1 MRSTVVHGHGAVS
14 YVASAAIAAGQ
25 AVRLDPANEARVIP
39 APADATTEPLGIAM
53 NSAAIG
59 KDVAVDLAGNIVLAI
74 ANATIANGANVSAV
88 AATSRLGTSPATV
101 GTFRVGIAQQPAL
114 VGEEFSVLV
123 NPVKVA

>member
-39 APADATTEPLGIAM
+39 AADATTEPLGIAM
-53 NSAAIG
+53 NAAAVG
-59 KDVAVDLAGNIVLAI
+59 KDVTVHLAGNIVLAI
-74 ANATIANGANVSAV
+74 ANATIAHGANVGAV

-114 VGEEFSVLV
+114 VNEEFSVLV

>member
-39 APADATTEPLGIAM
+39 AADATTEPLGIAL
-53 NSAAIG
+53 NPAAVG
-59 KDVAVDLAGNIVLAI
+59 KDVTVFLQGNIVLAT
-74 ANATIANGANVSAV
+74 ANAAIAHGANVSAV
-88 AATSRLGTSPATV
+88 AASTRLVTSPATV
-101 GTFRVGIAQQPAL
+101 GSFRVGIAQQPAA

-123 NPVKVA
+123 DPVKVA

>member
-39 APADATTEPLGIAM
+39 AADATTEPLGIAM
-53 NSAAIG
+53 NPAAVG
-59 KDVAVDLAGNIVLAI
+59 KDVTVHLAGNIVLAI
-74 ANATIANGANVSAV
+74 ANAAIAHGANVSAV
-88 AATSRLGTSPATV
+88 AATSRLGTSPVVA
-101 GTFRVGIAQQPAL
+101 GSFRVGIAQQPAL

-123 NPVKVA
+123 NPGKVA